1 MVAMPNIQPSAPA
14 LIAPE
19 LSGVEALEEE
29 MQDPANEA
37 LALVQ
42 RINERMRKAAE
53 TPTPLGVQRVA

>member
-1 MVAMPNIQPSAPA
+1 MPNIQPSAPA

-29 MQDPANEA
+29 MQDPATEA